1 MTAVL
6 SLTFNPFEASAKN
19 VATPISM
26 PVANNDAATAKGLV
40 QRLNEIKALDKT
52 NMSVETKKDLR
63 NEVLAIRGKLAPLA
77 GGVYLSAG
85 ALILIL
91 ILLIILL

>member
-6 SLTFNPFEASAKN
+6 SLTFNPFQASAN
-19 VATPISM
+19 SVAINSSM
-26 PVANNDAATAKGLV
+26 PAANTDAATAKSLV
-40 QRLNEIKALDKT
+40 QRLNEIKTLDKAS
-52 NMSVETKKDLR
+52 MSMETKKGLR
-63 NEVLAIRGKLAPLA
+63 NEVLAIRGQLTPLA